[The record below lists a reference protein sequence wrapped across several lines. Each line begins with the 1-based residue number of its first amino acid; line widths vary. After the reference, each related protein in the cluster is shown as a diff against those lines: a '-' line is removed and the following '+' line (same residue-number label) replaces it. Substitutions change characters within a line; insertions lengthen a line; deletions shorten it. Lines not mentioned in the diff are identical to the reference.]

1 MFEIRGKYSTAKV
14 FADKIDEDSVRQIY
28 DLCNQQFTENER
40 IRMMPDVHAGAGCV
54 IGTTMTVTDRVVPNL
69 VGVDIGC
76 GMETVFIKGRQLEP
90 EQLDKFIKFN
100 IPSGFSIRDK
110 EHRYTERLRLSELRC
125 AKYISLDRAY
135 LSLGTLGGGNHFIEA
150 DKGESGIYIVIH
162 SGSRHLG
169 VEVAKHYQKRAV
181 DELKHSGDAD
191 VKKLIAEM
199 KSAGREKEINA
210 ALKKLNMQAKKIVPD
225 HLAYVFGSAFDDYIH
240 DMKIVQE
247 FAMMNRKAMM
257 DDIIRG
263 MKLKVSDEFTTVHN
277 YIDTENMIVRKG
289 SVSAQK
295 GERLIIPIN
304 MRDGSLICI
313 GKGNPDWNF
322 SAPHGAGRLFSR
334 SQAKQSFTVSE
345 FKKQM
350 AGIYSSTINSA
361 TLDECPMAYKSMN
374 DIVDNI
380 GDTADITEVIKPIY
394 NYKAGEENGR

>member
-76 GMETVFIKGRQLEP
+76 GMETVLIKGRQLEP

-110 EHRYTERLRLSELRC
+110 EHRYAERLRLSELRC

-210 ALKKLNMQAKKIVPD
+210 ALKKLNMQVKKIVPD

>member
-14 FADKIDEDSVRQIY
+14 FADKVDEDSVRQIY

-76 GMETVFIKGRQLEP
+76 GMETVLIKGRQLEP

-110 EHRYTERLRLSELRC
+110 EHRYAERLRLSELRC

-210 ALKKLNMQAKKIVPD
+210 ALKKLNMQTKKIVPD